1 MSLTVDDFHDLADEN
16 VMSVPVRIDFT
27 DDFRI
32 DVLLQNGAFIELAAD
47 EYPRCLL
54 KGDSPVSELRGKRGL
69 RNLVAVPSGEL
80 AEYGEILPVLLREE
94 AYGEELI
101 ASEELI
107 GVAGRMD
114 VDGDNGLCLSRVA
127 PDGAQ

>member
-1 MSLTVDDFHDLADEN
+1 MSFPVDDFHDLADEN

-80 AEYGEILPVLLREE
+80 AEYGEILPS
-94 AYGEELI
+94 ELP
-101 ASEELI
+101 AFLT
-107 GVAGRMD
+107 
-114 VDGDNGLCLSRVA
+114 L
-127 PDGAQ
+127 

>member
-1 MSLTVDDFHDLADEN
+1 
-16 VMSVPVRIDFT
+16 MSVPVRIDFT

-80 AEYGEILPVLLREE
+80 AEYGEILPVLLKK
-94 AYGEELI
+94 
-101 ASEELI
+101 
-107 GVAGRMD
+107 
-114 VDGDNGLCLSRVA
+114 CLRPSMPRAPYTVNMAAFPCKIKQGIFRSRHRQAA
-127 PDGAQ
+127 P